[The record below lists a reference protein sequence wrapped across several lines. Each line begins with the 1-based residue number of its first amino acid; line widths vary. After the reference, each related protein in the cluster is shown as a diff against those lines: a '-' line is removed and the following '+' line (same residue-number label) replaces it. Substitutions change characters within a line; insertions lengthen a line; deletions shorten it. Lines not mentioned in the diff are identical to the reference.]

1 MLQIANPRERAAVA
15 AADAVLR
22 LAASVR
28 RRRSRPAAGEI
39 RRILVLR
46 LERIGDLLMSLP
58 AFHAIRERAPQA
70 RIDLVVGSWNEAL
83 AKQVAGI
90 DSVEVM
96 DAQWLARDAGG
107 AGWPALLRQARAWRA
122 RRYDL
127 AINLE
132 GDVRSNIVLAR
143 AGARW
148 CAGFGMAGGGPAAG

>member
-15 AADAVLR
+15 AADAVFR

-28 RRRSRPAAGEI
+28 ARRSRPAAGEI

-83 AKQVAGI
+83 AQQVAGI

-96 DAQWLARDAGG
+96 DAPWLARDAGG
-107 AGWPALLRQARAWRA
+107 GR
-122 RRYDL
+122 
-127 AINLE
+127 
-132 GDVRSNIVLAR
+132 LAR
-143 AGARW
+143 AASTGPRLAGA
-148 CAGFGMAGGGPAAG
+148 AL